1 MRATT
6 LNQWASTFHRGL
18 ERWDRWLQERL
29 APARVA
35 LTEWSADAEGICS
48 WRVEYP
54 LGTVSVV
61 HIPRSLVESSAEDF
75 QRATHGLG
83 MYGGW
88 ERALE
93 KAGVAGISL
102 TWH

>member
-6 LNQWASTFHRGL
+6 LNRWASTFHRGL

-35 LTEWSADAEGICS
+35 LTEWSADADGSCS

-61 HIPRSLVESSAEDF
+61 RIPRSLVESSAEDF

-83 MYGGW
+83 TYGGW
-88 ERALE
+88 ERAL
-93 KAGVAGISL
+93 KRAGVAGISL